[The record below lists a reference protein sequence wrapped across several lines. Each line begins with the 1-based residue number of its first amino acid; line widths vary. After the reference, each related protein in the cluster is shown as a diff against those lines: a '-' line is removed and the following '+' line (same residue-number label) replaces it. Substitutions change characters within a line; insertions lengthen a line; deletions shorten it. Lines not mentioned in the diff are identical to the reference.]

1 MSALL
6 EGFRTGYD
14 RMNQHYQQQENNRRY
29 DEGMQRKQGLDQ
41 MSRESH
47 NAQMQNSALN
57 RQVVQ
62 NQVDRLPQDNAYTD
76 QVRGLDTQGGLL
88 RNQGYAIDNEAGAL
102 ELSDKKDTN
111 KQERALQKFQSYAT
125 SGQWADMVKDKD
137 FEGTD
142 VELVFGGTGRKAA
155 MGLSDSISNQDWAG
169 ATQSFNKL
177 YKPKLNRMVGSTGRN
192 GNKILDVEATGFE
205 PQEDGSIKI
214 PVYVTTEKGGGYNSY
229 VSQLRSSDENDPHKQ
244 FSVDELIGK
253 AAGLGNLA
261 AIMESSGV
269 SDAMGER
276 AQKYQLSTNKKE
288 TPKKRDWKEVK
299 DEIGNVKGYVDLNTQ
314 EYQSLPTEAQEAV
327 MSPEDLAAKN
337 ETVKKNTIN
346 QTAALI
352 QRNFPNVAG
361 NANAIA
367 SRVVQIAEQYKASGQ
382 RIDMNQVVSK
392 VVADFEKSN
401 QEYNLKR
408 EQSMQNS
415 VNNVVNR
422 NSAGL

>member
-29 DEGMQRKQGLDQ
+29 DEGMQRQQGLDQ
-41 MSRESH
+41 MNRESH

-57 RQVVQ
+57 RQVMQ

-88 RNQGYAIDNEAGAL
+88 RNQGYAINNEAGSM
-102 ELSDKKDTN
+102 ELNDKKDAK

-269 SDAMGER
+269 IDAMGER
-276 AQKYQLSTNKKE
+276 AQKYQRVNSKDQKMPAQAQNAKYMAQAMGIPEGQAWEIMMSAKSNPNAMKE
-288 TPKKRDWKEVK
+288 ARAKFVQNYVMNNEEVK
-299 DEIGNVKGYVDLNTQ
+299 SGFATPEQQQQLVQQGSKMFDQLMADPQEQTQ
-314 EYQSLPTEAQEAV
+314 GGQPAANPKMQALLESAKAAIANGKDKNAV
-327 MSPEDLAAKN
+327 MQRLVEMGVPQD
-337 ETVKKNTIN
+337 
-346 QTAALI
+346 QI
-352 QRNFPNVAG
+352 Q
-361 NANAIA
+361 
-367 SRVVQIAEQYKASGQ
+367 
-382 RIDMNQVVSK
+382 
-392 VVADFEKSN
+392 
-401 QEYNLKR
+401 L
-408 EQSMQNS
+408 
-415 VNNVVNR
+415 
-422 NSAGL
+422 